1 MEKYNADFWI
11 RFSPI
16 FFMIFLGLIIVWV
29 KWPEEK
35 ARMKKCRERR
45 EQRERNK
52 KDGVTDL
59 ALMTMP
65 VWMDDNS
72 SDVSSSSSSDY
83 DSSSSD
89 FD

>member
-1 MEKYNADFWI
+1 
-11 RFSPI
+11 
-16 FFMIFLGLIIVWV
+16 
-29 KWPEEK
+29 
-35 ARMKKCRERR
+35 MKKCRERR
-45 EQRERNK
+45 EQRQKNEKN
-52 KDGVTDL
+52 GVTDL
-59 ALMTMP
+59 AIMTMQ